1 MPLQDVEKI
10 AALCP
15 TEPLTVHV
23 RASSYEY
30 NNCVNWKYI
39 ILSIHR
45 PPQEAVPLLTY
56 GANNLEK
63 EPSADGKEKIHLT
76 KGSLLSEFDAS
87 PDDSDGETL
96 SSIKRT
102 AQISSS
108 TSTDASLQLKKKMKK
123 ILDKKE

>member
-10 AALCP
+10 AAQCP
-15 TEPLTVHV
+15 IKPLTVHV

-63 EPSADGKEKIHLT
+63 EASSDGKEKIHLT
-76 KGSLLSEFDAS
+76 KRSILS
-87 PDDSDGETL
+87 
-96 SSIKRT
+96 
-102 AQISSS
+102 
-108 TSTDASLQLKKKMKK
+108 
-123 ILDKKE
+123 

>member
-1 MPLQDVEKI
+1 MEQAI
-10 AALCP
+10 W
-15 TEPLTVHV
+15 
-23 RASSYEY
+23 R
-30 NNCVNWKYI
+30 
-39 ILSIHR
+39 
-45 PPQEAVPLLTY
+45 
-56 GANNLEK
+56 
-63 EPSADGKEKIHLT
+63 EPSSHGKEKIHLT
-76 KGSLLSEFDAS
+76 KRSLLSEFDAS

>member
-10 AALCP
+10 AAQCP
-15 TEPLTVHV
+15 IKPLTVHV

-45 PPQEAVPLLTY
+45 PPQEKVPLLTF

-63 EPSADGKEKIHLT
+63 EALSDGKEKIHLT
-76 KGSLLSEFDAS
+76 KFR
-87 PDDSDGETL
+87 
-96 SSIKRT
+96 I
-102 AQISSS
+102 
-108 TSTDASLQLKKKMKK
+108 
-123 ILDKKE
+123 